1 MNESSFIEV
10 LLTLLTITTGI
21 TAILNFANIRRKDN
35 KTDNAKEGEL
45 QSDIQY
51 IKSILIDVR
60 SETKEIN
67 KLLDTHSEHIARV
80 EESCKQAHK
89 RLDKIEETMRRDK

>member
-1 MNESSFIEV
+1 MNDSYFAEV
-10 LLTLLTITTGI
+10 LLFLLTIAQGI
-21 TAILNFANIRRKDN
+21 TAMLTFTNTRRKDN
-35 KTDNAKEGEL
+35 KADHTKDGEL

-51 IKSILIDVR
+51 IKSVLIDVR

-89 RLDKIEETMRRDK
+89 RIDKLESQL